1 MSREWI
7 LRIRRIDR
15 LEQRLD
21 RRIDRLE
28 QRLDRRIDELEAR
41 VSEPFDH
48 PTMGVGAMG
57 QSGDFGAGSHGLATT
72 D

>member
-1 MSREWI
+1 MGREWI

-28 QRLDRRIDELEAR
+28 QRLDRRIDEAR
-41 VSEPFDH
+41 ASNLFDR
-48 PTMGVGAMG
+48 PTLSVGAKG
-57 QSGDFGAGSHGLATT
+57 KGSDFGSGSHGLATT

>member
-1 MSREWI
+1 MDRETI

-21 RRIDRLE
+21 RW
-28 QRLDRRIDELEAR
+28 IDELEAR
-41 VSEPFDH
+41 VSKLFDH
-48 PTMGVGAMG
+48 LTLGVGAMG
-57 QSGDFGAGSHGLATT
+57 KGGDSGSGSHRLATT

>member
-1 MSREWI
+1 MGREWI

-21 RRIDRLE
+21 GRIDRLE
-28 QRLDRRIDELEAR
+28 QRLDRRIDELDAR
-41 VSEPFDH
+41 VSNLFDH
-48 PTMGVGAMG
+48 PTLGVGAMG
-57 QSGDFGAGSHGLATT
+57 KGGGFGSGSHGLATT

>member
-1 MSREWI
+1 MGREWI

-21 RRIDRLE
+21 RRID
-28 QRLDRRIDELEAR
+28 ELEGR
-41 VSEPFDH
+41 VSKPFDH
-48 PTMGVGAMG
+48 PSMSVGARG
-57 QSGDFGAGSHGLATT
+57 KGDDFGSGSHGLATT

>member
-1 MSREWI
+1 MGREWI

-21 RRIDRLE
+21 RRID
-28 QRLDRRIDELEAR
+28 ELESR
-41 VSEPFDH
+41 VSKLFEH
-48 PTMGVGAMG
+48 PTMGVGAIG
-57 QSGDFGAGSHGLATT
+57 KGGDFGSGSHGLATT

>member
-1 MSREWI
+1 MGREWI

-28 QRLDRRIDELEAR
+28 AR
-41 VSEPFDH
+41 VSNLFDH
-48 PTMGVGAMG
+48 PTLGVGAMG
-57 QSGDFGAGSHGLATT
+57 KGGSSS
-72 D
+72 